1 MPMKLFEVRE
11 THYCCFC
18 REAILFGEEG
28 VFIRGREHHAT
39 ARVSVA
45 PGVMRRQTVT
55 RTELPSSTDA

>member
-28 VFIRGREHHAT
+28 VFIRGREHHAHRACQRR
-39 ARVSVA
+39 AR
-45 PGVMRRQTVT
+45 G
-55 RTELPSSTDA
+55 